1 MASWVN
7 GFSRSFLP
15 CSLENRPGLAKIGKR
30 EPVPVVSFNGAR
42 KQKWNINVRGVAQ
55 TSGPSRLH
63 QDCPDNFAI
72 EYEEKIDE
80 IRQLLRSKGEDDPSE
95 SLVLVDAIQ
104 RGGLSS
110 YYEEEIESLIQKH
123 YVASCASIYGYYSLR
138 DVSLLF
144 RLLRQH
150 GHYISPDVFNN
161 FKGKDGRFRR
171 NLSQDIRGLMELYE
185 VAQLSFQGEYILD
198 EAASFSGHILR
209 EYCLANVDNNL
220 SRMVTG
226 KLRYP
231 YHKTIPR
238 LTRKDFLQ
246 DIEGINGWGKTLRE
260 LALMDLRK
268 GQSVFQGEL
277 AQVSKWWNELGLAK
291 KLKLVRNQ
299 LPKWYTWSMS
309 VLIDDFSLSL
319 QRVEITK
326 STAFIYLI
334 DDIFDVVGTLNELT
348 IFTEA
353 VNKWEYAAVNML
365 PDYMKMCYRALL
377 DTTNDI
383 GREIYKRHGHNPID
397 SLKTSWASLC
407 NAYLVEAKWFA
418 SGVSPTADMHLENG
432 KVSTGVYVA
441 LVHLFFL
448 LGLGRTDGGTINFPD
463 ISQLLSDVATIF
475 RLCNDLGG
483 AKDGNE
489 DGTDGSYIDLCMK
502 DHPGVSV
509 AQARE
514 RVVDVIASQWKS
526 LNKECF
532 RLNHSSASSFKK
544 ASLNLARIV
553 PLMYD
558 YDDNQRLPV
567 LEEYVKFTLFNQTN
581 TII

>member
-1 MASWVN
+1 MASYIN
-7 GFSRSFLP
+7 GFSLSFSP
-15 CSLENRPGLAKIGKR
+15 CSFKTRPGL
-30 EPVPVVSFNGAR
+30 VVSLYGAR
-42 KQKWNINVRGVAQ
+42 KQKWNINVGGVAQ
-55 TSGPSRLH
+55 TSGPSRLR
-63 QDCPDNFAI
+63 QDCPDNFTI

-80 IRQLLRSKGEDDPSE
+80 IRQVLRSKGEDDPSE

-104 RGGLSS
+104 RVGLGS

-161 FKGKDGRFRR
+161 FKDKDGRFRR
-171 NLSQDIRGLMELYE
+171 NLSQDIGGLMELCE
-185 VAQLSFQGEYILD
+185 AAQLSFQEKNILD
-198 EAASFSGHILR
+198 EAASFSSQLLH
-209 EYCLANVDNNL
+209 EYCLADIDDNL
-220 SRMVTG
+220 SRMVIG
-226 KLRYP
+226 RLRCP

-246 DIEGINGWGKTLRE
+246 DFEGINECGKTLRE
-260 LALMDLRK
+260 LALVDLRR
-268 GQSVFQGEL
+268 GQSVYQGEF

-291 KLKLVRNQ
+291 KLKLVRGQ
-299 LPKWYTWSMS
+299 LLKWYTWSMS
-309 VLIDDFSLSL
+309 ILIDDFSLSL
-319 QRVEITK
+319 QRVELTK
-326 STAFIYLI
+326 SISFVYLI
-334 DDIFDVVGTLNELT
+334 DDIFDVVGTLDELT

-353 VNKWEYAAVNML
+353 VNKWDYAAVDML

-383 GREIYKRHGHNPID
+383 GSEIHKRHGHNPID
-397 SLKTSWASLC
+397 SLKKSWASLC

-418 SGVSPTADMHLENG
+418 SGVSPTANMHLENG
-432 KVSTGVYVA
+432 KVSTGVYVV

-448 LGLGRTDGGTINFPD
+448 LGLGRGTINLPD
-463 ISQLLSDVATIF
+463 ISQLLSSVATIL
-475 RLCNDLGG
+475 RLWNDLGG

-489 DGTDGSYIDLCMK
+489 DGTDGSYIDLYMK
-502 DHPGVSV
+502 EHPGLSV

-514 RVVDVIASQWKS
+514 RAVDIIASQWKI

-532 RLNHSSASSFKK
+532 RLNHFSVSSFKK

-558 YDDNQRLPV
+558 YDDDQRLPV
-567 LEEYVKFTLFNQTN
+567 LEEYVKFTLLDHTH
-581 TII
+581 TIT